1 VTSIED
7 VLAAARPVERV
18 VRVCLRGDL
27 LAEWD
32 RLEAQLQAARASG
45 VQGSLAA
52 PAPSVGIARH
62 MEDLAEQIADA
73 GQEFRVRGLNSKG
86 MSDLIAAHPPVHGEK
101 SAWNPD
107 TFVPALLA
115 ACVVDPQMTVEQ
127 ATALLAVLNRDQTNV
142 LFGAAWD
149 ASTGAVDVPFS
160 DAVSEILRGTGE
172 K

>member
-1 VTSIED
+1 MTNIED
-7 VLAAARPVERV
+7 VLALARPVERV

-32 RLEAQLQAARASG
+32 RLESRLQAARASG
-45 VQGSLAA
+45 VRGSLAA
-52 PAPSVGIARH
+52 PAPGVDIAQR
-62 MEDLAEQIADA
+62 MEDLGEQIAA
-73 GQEFRVRGLNSKG
+73 AQQEFRVRGLSSKG

-101 SAWNPD
+101 SAWDPD

-115 ACVVDPQMTVEQ
+115 ACVVDPVMTVEQ
-127 ATALLAVLNRDQTNV
+127 AMALLAVLNRDQTNA

-149 ASTGAVDVPFS
+149 ASTGAVDIPFS
-160 DAVSEILRGTGE
+160 DAVSETLRGTGE